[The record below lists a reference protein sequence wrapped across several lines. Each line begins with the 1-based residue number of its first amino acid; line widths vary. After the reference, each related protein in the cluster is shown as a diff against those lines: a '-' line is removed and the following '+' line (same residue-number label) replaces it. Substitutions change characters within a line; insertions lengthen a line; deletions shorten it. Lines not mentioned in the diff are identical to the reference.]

1 VNRRSLTAA
10 AGVAGAL
17 SAIAGISLAQQALG
31 PDDDAGLTLSFGISS
46 TASYTDNYNLR
57 PNNEQSAE
65 LFDHRLSFGVQ
76 SKRQVDT
83 FRLDVDGLLRIIEAP
98 GADSRRLEDPGVQL
112 SYERHG
118 VNTTLDTSARYRLSS
133 ISFLD
138 PLERDRDFD
147 DDPIDETDLT
157 LDSGER
163 EQIDLRFGVETGL
176 NDPLG
181 FIFDGRYR
189 DEKFTDTTDPDLFET
204 ETINLSGTL
213 RMTLT
218 SKTEAR
224 LIFDF
229 EDYQADDVPQTDRI
243 TTTGRVGITQIV
255 SKVDTLDARIGFR
268 NIETDE
274 TILGTRRSETEGGF
288 IGDIEYTRE
297 LKRGTI
303 GTTVDINE
311 SENGRTATWEINRAM
326 ALPRGSLVLSFGL
339 TSDVSDTLRPVGSL
353 EFEHL
358 MKRSQFT
365 ASINREV
372 RTSSQSNELET
383 TRVAL
388 GYRYDINEG
397 SGIDL
402 SADFAQFTEAGGP
415 NVTDSSRANLRAAY
429 NHDLTQDWQLSTG
442 YEFRMEDEDGQ
453 DTATSNTIFLTVE
466 RVFLIRP

>member
-1 VNRRSLTAA
+1 MNRRSLTAA
-10 AGVAGAL
+10 AGVAGAV
-17 SAIAGISLAQQALG
+17 SVFAGISLAQQAVG

-57 PNNEQSAE
+57 PNNEESAE

-76 SKRQVDT
+76 SKRQIDT
-83 FRLDVDGLLRIIEAP
+83 FRFDVDGLLRVIEAP
-98 GADSRRLEDPGVQL
+98 GADSRRLEDPGVEI
-112 SYERHG
+112 SYERRG
-118 VNTTLDTSARYRLSS
+118 LNTTLDTSARYRLTS

-157 LDSGER
+157 LDTGER

-176 NDPLG
+176 NDPVGVIL
-181 FIFDGRYR
+181 DGRYR
-189 DEKFTDTTDPDLFET
+189 DRRFTDTTDPDLFDT

-224 LIFDF
+224 LSLDF
-229 EDYQADDVPQTDRI
+229 EDYTADDVEQTDRV
-243 TTTGRVGITQIV
+243 TTTGRVGVTQIL
-255 SKVDTLDARIGFR
+255 SKVDTLDAQIGFR

-274 TILGTRRSETEGGF
+274 TILGTRRSETDGGF
-288 IGDIEYTRE
+288 IGDIDYTRE

-303 GTTVDINE
+303 GSTFDVNE
-311 SENGRTATWEINRAM
+311 SENGRTATWRINRAM

-339 TSDVSDTLRPVGSL
+339 TSDVSDTLRPVGSV

-358 MKRSQFT
+358 MKRARFT
-365 ASINREV
+365 ASLDRQV

-388 GYRYDINEG
+388 GYRYDINED

-415 NVTDSSRANLRAAY
+415 SVTDSSRANLRATY
-429 NHDLTQDWQLSTG
+429 NRDLTQDWQLSTG

-453 DTATSNTIFLTVE
+453 DTATSNTLFVTVQ
-466 RVFLIRP
+466 RVFLFRP